1 MTIPAIAPY
10 PMPSAPVANRV
21 DWLPDP
27 KRAIFLIHDMQAYF
41 LDKYDLTQ
49 SPVVPL
55 VDTIARLRAQCDA
68 LGVPV
73 YYTAQPVD
81 QPPGDRALLNDF
93 WGPGLTAPEQ
103 HARQPIIDALAPR
116 PGDTVLTK
124 WRYSAFQR
132 SDLRERMRDTGRDQI
147 IICGIYAHIG
157 CMATALEAFMQDVQP
172 FFVIDGVADFSAAEH
187 EMAVNYVARRCGVSL
202 TAQAVSQALDAHGP
216 AVAAPVQSSEADEV
230 SRGH

>member
-10 PMPSAPVANRV
+10 AMPTAPVANRV
-21 DWLPDP
+21 GWLPDP
-27 KRAIFLIHDMQAYF
+27 ARAIFLIHDMQAYF
-41 LDKYDLTQ
+41 LDKYDVTQ

-68 LGVPV
+68 SGVPV

-93 WGPGLTAPEQ
+93 WGPGLTAPAQ
-103 HARQPIIDALAPR
+103 HARQPVIEPLAPR
-116 PGDTVLTK
+116 AGDTVLTK

-132 SDLRERMRDTGRDQI
+132 SDLRERMRASGRDQI

-172 FFVIDGVADFSAAEH
+172 FLVIDGVADFSAEEH
-187 EMAVNYVARRCGVSL
+187 EMAVNYVSRRCGVSL
-202 TAQAVSQALDAHGP
+202 TAEAVIDALNQNGTRHG
-216 AVAAPVQSSEADEV
+216 D
-230 SRGH
+230 